1 MVAFAIDFAE
11 TVIADILDE
20 ARWKL
25 IDIRDEFTEERY
37 TKIYDEYNDKLFDL
51 IQELEPDY
59 FDRTYIDRLT
69 TRRYTR

>member
-1 MVAFAIDFAE
+1 MVAE
-11 TVIADILDE
+11 KVIADILDE

-37 TKIYDEYNDKLFDL
+37 TKIYDEYDDKLFDL

-69 TRRYTR
+69 TRRYAR

>member
-1 MVAFAIDFAE
+1 MVAE

-37 TKIYDEYNDKLFDL
+37 TKIYDEYDDKLFDL
-51 IQELEPDY
+51 IQEIEPDY

-69 TRRYTR
+69 TRRYAR